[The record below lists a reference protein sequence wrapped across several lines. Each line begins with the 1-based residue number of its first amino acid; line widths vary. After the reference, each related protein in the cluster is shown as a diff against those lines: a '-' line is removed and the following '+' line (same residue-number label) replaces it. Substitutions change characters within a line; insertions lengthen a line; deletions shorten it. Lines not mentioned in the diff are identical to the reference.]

1 MEPVAA
7 GPTTSGSRDTS
18 GAIHP
23 SQADESSAPRIA
35 HTLTAC
41 IRCKQ
46 RKSRCDPGIPRCEPC
61 KRSNSKCEYYD
72 HTKETTISRT
82 YILELREKIRQLG
95 HELEELED
103 EADRAPDAEA
113 MARGAGLIKFKET
126 DESRFLGPSSGIA
139 ITRFVMDMAKQ
150 NTGSKSIKEVVND
163 NTAQQIKSVFD
174 IESQKPTSKVF
185 PMISSVA
192 EPNLPPRE
200 LTNKLVDIFMAKGMH
215 VRYVDIYIYIYI
227 IYLYISTNAFTTAQY
242 MVPILHEP
250 TFRSDVDVILNGSQ
264 DPCQNFQLR
273 LVIAISM
280 QRVSAQYAGL
290 ADSYYLAA
298 LPYFDGCLA
307 KMDIST
313 LQCCA
318 LMALYSLL
326 TPTRTAA
333 YWVVGVA
340 AKICQ
345 DLGISDEETITKGEN
360 GQTLSFLE
368 IDMRRRL
375 FWIITSMEYGLAH
388 SLGRPNSFCVSHDHV
403 NVNFFQTCDDRYI
416 TPGGVLPGAQPIM
429 KKCIAIH
436 FFKMRLLQAEIR
448 RKLYLCKR
456 PTPLDDRDPWFA
468 QMLNKMDR
476 WVELCPKNDEGS
488 GFSQLWFQ
496 GRRNTMIVFMYRPSP
511 QIPEPSL
518 HAAQRCYDASVF
530 NVKIQREQV
539 ATGSVDLTWI
549 FTQSVF
555 MALNT
560 ILWSL
565 SYPEIRKE
573 HPVEDVIAEI
583 RLAMEILAIS
593 SERWPGVES
602 ALELYKSLISGCL
615 KAYSTD
621 ESYVVHSPPSN
632 RPSPDPG
639 SEYATPPPMSHSP
652 NTATVPSPMSQPRS
666 TPNQLSSSP
675 YDTTHSHASFET
687 VRLHPGQPKF
697 ESTTPS
703 PHTTM
708 STLSYD
714 LTPSQQS
721 NYTNGNGTSIDPNSR
736 SPAQPFS
743 SPEVNHLAQCDISP
757 ESRNHF
763 DPSSFHNNFPSVLPG
778 LHHWDPNYTT
788 ASTTAS
794 YLTFPS
800 AAIEPMSW
808 IGTIGDQYSQFYNQP
823 YQSSLFRDRRLSYQE
838 HEELMNT
845 LGHDLPDVSQLVEE
859 SATFYSSSMI
869 P

>member
-7 GPTTSGSRDTS
+7 GPNTSGLRDTS
-18 GAIHP
+18 DSIP
-23 SQADESSAPRIA
+23 QSQSDESNAPRIA

-82 YILELREKIRQLG
+82 YILELREKIRRLG

-150 NTGSKSIKEVVND
+150 NTGSKSIKEVVNE

-192 EPNLPPRE
+192 EPNLPPRD
-200 LTNKLVDIFMAKGMH
+200 LTNKLVDIFMAK
-215 VRYVDIYIYIYI
+215 
-227 IYLYISTNAFTTAQY
+227 AQY
-242 MVPILHEP
+242 MVPVLHEP
-250 TFRSDVDVILNGSQ
+250 TFRSDVDVVFNGSQ
-264 DPCQNFQLR
+264 DPCRNFQLR

-280 QRVSAQYAGL
+280 QRVSTQYAGL

-298 LPYFDGCLA
+298 LPYLDGCFS
-307 KMDIST
+307 KMDTST

-340 AKICQ
+340 AKLCQ
-345 DLGISDEETITKGEN
+345 DLGICDEETITKGAD
-360 GQTLSFLE
+360 GQLLNCLE

-375 FWIITSMEYGLAH
+375 LWIIVSMEYGLAH
-388 SLGRPNSFCVSHDHV
+388 SLGRPNSFCVSHDHL
-403 NVNFFQTCDDRYI
+403 NVTFFHTCDDRYI
-416 TPGGVLPGAQPIM
+416 TPGGILPGAQPIM

-456 PTPLDDRDPWFA
+456 PTPLDDRDPWFT
-468 QMLNKMDR
+468 QMLGKMDR
-476 WVELCPKNDEGS
+476 WVESCPKNDEGS

-539 ATGSVDLTWI
+539 ATGSIDLTWI

-573 HPVEDVIAEI
+573 HPVGDVIGEI

-615 KAYSTD
+615 KAYATD
-621 ESYVVHSPPSN
+621 ESYVVHSPPST
-632 RPSPDPG
+632 RPSPDPC
-639 SEYATPPPMSHSP
+639 SEFATPPPMSHSP
-652 NTATVPSPMSQPRS
+652 NTATIPSPLSQPRS
-666 TPNQLSSSP
+666 TGNRLSPNP
-675 YDTTHSHASFET
+675 YDTTRSRTPFET
-687 VRLHPGQPKF
+687 ARLHPGQPNF
-697 ESTTPS
+697 DSTTPS

-708 STLSYD
+708 STSSYK
-714 LTPSQQS
+714 LEPSPRS
-721 NYTNGNGTSIDPNSR
+721 NYANGDGSSIDPNSS

-743 SPEVNHLAQCDISP
+743 SPVIDHLAQCDISP
-757 ESRNHF
+757 ASRNNF

-794 YLTFPS
+794 HLTFPG

-808 IGTIGDQYSQFYNQP
+808 VGTIGDQYSQFFNQP

-838 HEELMNT
+838 HQELMDT

>member
-1 MEPVAA
+1 MEPAAA
-7 GPTTSGSRDTS
+7 GPTTSRFRETS
-18 GAIHP
+18 AASHP
-23 SQADESSAPRIA
+23 TQSDEANAPRIA

-72 HTKETTISRT
+72 HTKEATISRA
-82 YILELREKIRQLG
+82 YILELREKIRKLAR
-95 HELEELED
+95 ELEELED

-150 NTGSKSIKEVVND
+150 NTGSKSIKEVVNE

-174 IESQKPTSKVF
+174 IESQKPTSKVY

-192 EPNLPPRE
+192 QPDLPPRE
-200 LTNKLVDIFMAKGMH
+200 LTNKLIDIFM
-215 VRYVDIYIYIYI
+215 
-227 IYLYISTNAFTTAQY
+227 
-242 MVPILHEP
+242 
-250 TFRSDVDVILNGSQ
+250 
-264 DPCQNFQLR
+264 
-273 LVIAISM
+273 
-280 QRVSAQYAGL
+280 QRYAGL

-307 KMDIST
+307 KMDVST

-318 LMALYSLL
+318 LMGLYSLL

-340 AKICQ
+340 AKLCQ
-345 DLGISDEETITKGEN
+345 DLGISDEETVIRGANGEQLN
-360 GQTLSFLE
+360 CLE

-388 SLGRPNSFCVSHDHV
+388 SLGRPSSFCVSHDHI

-416 TPGGVLPGAQPIM
+416 TPNGVLPGAQPIM

-456 PTPLDDRDPWFA
+456 PAPLDDRDPWFT
-468 QMLNKMDR
+468 QMIDKMDR
-476 WVELCPKNDEGS
+476 WVQSCPKNDEGS
-488 GFSQLWFQ
+488 GFSQMCIIIRFQ

-518 HAAQRCYDASVF
+518 YAAQRCYDASVS
-530 NVKIQREQV
+530 NVKIQHRQV
-539 ATGSVDLTWI
+539 AKETIDLTWI

-573 HPVEDVIAEI
+573 HPVGEVIEEI
-583 RLAMEILAIS
+583 RLAMEILAVS

-615 KAYSTD
+615 KAYATD

-632 RPSPDPG
+632 RPSPAPSSDF
-639 SEYATPPPMSHSP
+639 ATPPPMAHSP
-652 NTATVPSPMSQPRS
+652 NAAAAIPSPVSQSKP
-666 TPNQLSSSP
+666 TPNRLSSSP
-675 YDTTHSHASFET
+675 YEPTRSRASFEAAS
-687 VRLHPGQPKF
+687 LHPGQIKF
-697 ESTTPS
+697 ESTTPPPPS
-703 PHTTM
+703 LTTI
-708 STLSYD
+708 TTIPYELA
-714 LTPSQQS
+714 TPPQAT
-721 NYTNGNGTSIDPNSR
+721 YTNGNGSSIDPNSS

-743 SPEVNHLAQCDISP
+743 SPVTHSLARCNVSP
-757 ESRNHF
+757 TPTNNF
-763 DPSSFHNNFPSVLPG
+763 DPSSFHNTFPSVVPG

-794 YLTFPS
+794 YLTYPS
-800 AAIEPMSW
+800 ATIDPMSW
-808 IGTIGDQYSQFYNQP
+808 VGTIGEQYSQFFNQP
-823 YQSSLFRDRRLSYQE
+823 YQSNIFRDRRLSYEE
-838 HEELMNT
+838 HAELMDT
-845 LGHDLPDVSQLVEE
+845 LGHDLPDILQVAEE
-859 SATFYSSSMI
+859 TATFYTPSMV

>member
-1 MEPVAA
+1 MEPAAA
-7 GPTTSGSRDTS
+7 GLTTSHLRDTS
-18 GAIHP
+18 NAIAT
-23 SQADESSAPRIA
+23 SQSDEANAPRIA

-72 HTKETTISRT
+72 HTKEITVSRA
-82 YILELREKIRQLG
+82 YIIELREKIRRLAR
-95 HELEELED
+95 EVEELED

-150 NTGSKSIKEVVND
+150 NTGSKSIKEVVNE

-200 LTNKLVDIFMAKGMH
+200 LTNKLIDIFIA
-215 VRYVDIYIYIYI
+215 R
-227 IYLYISTNAFTTAQY
+227 AQY
-242 MVPILHEP
+242 MIPILHEP
-250 TFRSDVDVILNGSQ
+250 TFRSDVDIVFNGSQ
-264 DPCQNFQLR
+264 DPCRNFQLR

-280 QRVSAQYAGL
+280 QRVSTQYAGL

-298 LPYFDGCLA
+298 LPYFDRCLA

-340 AKICQ
+340 AKLCQ
-345 DLGISDEETITKGEN
+345 DLGISDEETITKGAN
-360 GQTLSFLE
+360 GQPLNYLE

-388 SLGRPNSFCVSHDHV
+388 SLGRPSSFCVSHDHI
-403 NVNFFQTCDDRYI
+403 NVNFFHTCDDRYI
-416 TPGGVLPGAQPIM
+416 TSSGILPEAQPIM

-456 PTPLDDRDPWFA
+456 PTPLDDRDPWFT
-468 QMLNKMDR
+468 QMLDKMDR
-476 WVELCPKNDEGS
+476 WVESCPKNDEGS

-518 HAAQRCYDASVF
+518 YAAQRCYDASVF

-539 ATGSVDLTWI
+539 ANGSIDLTWI

-573 HPVEDVIAEI
+573 HPVGDVIGEI

-615 KAYSTD
+615 KAYATD

-632 RPSPDPG
+632 RPSPSPSSDF
-639 SEYATPPPMSHSP
+639 ATPPPMSHSP
-652 NTATVPSPMSQPRS
+652 NTASVPSPISQHKPTSNR
-666 TPNQLSSSP
+666 LSSSP
-675 YDTTHSHASFET
+675 YETAHSRTSFET
-687 VRLHPGQPKF
+687 ATLHPGQLKF
-697 ESTTPS
+697 ESTTPP

-708 STLSYD
+708 STIPYD
-714 LTPSQQS
+714 LTLPQQVTYS
-721 NYTNGNGTSIDPNSR
+721 NENRSNIDPNSS

-743 SPEVNHLAQCDISP
+743 SPEANTLAQCDISP
-757 ESRNHF
+757 TSRNNF
-763 DPSSFHNNFPSVLPG
+763 DPSSFHNNFPSILPG
-778 LHHWDPNYTT
+778 LHHWDPNYNT

-794 YLTFPS
+794 YLTYPGV
-800 AAIEPMSW
+800 AIEPMSW
-808 IGTIGDQYSQFYNQP
+808 VGTIGDQYSQFFNQP
-823 YQSSLFRDRRLSYQE
+823 YQSTLFRDRRLSYEE
-838 HEELMNT
+838 HAELMNT
-845 LGHDLPDVSQLVEE
+845 IGHDLPDVSQLVEE
-859 SATFYSSSMI
+859 PATFYTPSMV